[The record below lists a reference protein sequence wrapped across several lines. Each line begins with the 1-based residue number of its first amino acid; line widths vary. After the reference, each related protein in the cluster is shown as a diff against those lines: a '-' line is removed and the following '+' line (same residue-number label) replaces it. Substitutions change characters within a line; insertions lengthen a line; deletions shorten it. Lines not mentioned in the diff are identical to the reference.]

1 MPEMSLKSG
10 EYWTGH
16 FLAVQMRG
24 VKGGE
29 SHRCDGLFR
38 DPVSNAQCSHQLLC
52 SFKGPLVSLLALY
65 PPKTLARGLRYP

>member
-38 DPVSNAQCSHQLLC
+38 DPVSKAQCSHQLLC
-52 SFKGPLVSLLALY
+52 SLKGPLFHSQHY
-65 PPKTLARGLRYP
+65 TPPKLLLED